1 MPEKKPEHTKE
12 KKVNS
17 RLPLIV
23 AAFIVVVIGGGIAS
37 FAYIASSSK
46 TVYIENSK
54 IEAAVVD
61 LSPTTGGTLNAVY
74 VSAGDVVPA
83 NTVVATVGT
92 ELIKTTNGGL
102 VLTANNNIGKTVSPS
117 DVVVEMI
124 DPSALRVVGQ
134 VQEDK
139 GLVDIQT
146 GQRATFTV
154 DAFGS
159 KQFDGIVDEV
169 APTSES
175 GDVVFSVSDKRAEQN
190 FDVKV
195 RFDTTAH
202 PELKNGMSAKLSIF
216 KTQ

>member
-1 MPEKKPEHTKE
+1 MAEKKQ
-12 KKVNS
+12 NS

-23 AAFIVVVIGGGIAS
+23 AAFIVVVVGGGIAS

-54 IEAAVVD
+54 IEAPVVD
-61 LSPTTGGTLNAVY
+61 LSPSAPGTLNAVY
-74 VSAGDVVPA
+74 VSAGDMVAP

-92 ELIKTTNGGL
+92 ELIKTTSGGL

-124 DPSALRVVGQ
+124 DPSQLRVVGQ

-139 GLVDIQT
+139 GLVDIMP
-146 GQRATFTV
+146 GQRAVFTV
-154 DAFGS
+154 DAFGG

-175 GDVVFSVSDKRAEQN
+175 GDVVFSVSDKREEQN

-202 PELKNGMSAKLSIF
+202 PELKNGMSAKLWVY

>member
-1 MPEKKPEHTKE
+1 MPEKRQENTKE
-12 KKVNS
+12 KKANS
-17 RLPLIV
+17 RLPLVV
-23 AAFIVVVIGGGIAS
+23 AAFIVIVIGGGIAS

-54 IEAAVVD
+54 IEAPVVD
-61 LSPTTGGTLNAVY
+61 LSPTADGTLNAVY

-92 ELIKTTNGGL
+92 ELIKTTSGGL
-102 VLTANNNIGKTVSPS
+102 VLTANNNIGKTVSKT

-124 DPSALRVVGQ
+124 DPNALRVVGQ

-139 GLVDIQT
+139 GLVDIQP
-146 GQRATFTV
+146 GQRAVFTV
-154 DAFGS
+154 DAFGG

-195 RFDTTAH
+195 RFDTAAH
-202 PELKNGMSAKLSIF
+202 PELKNGMSAKLSVY